1 MIVSILWVAS
11 RPADGTGRSTALA
24 ATPAGPAPGFDAPG
38 VENFNLPPIAG
49 IDGLTKP
56 VLQLVLAAVIIY
68 ALFRLAVRNPRL
80 VPSKGQFLGESFH
93 GLVRNT
99 IARDMIGPKFLT
111 YVPFLTALFAFLLV
125 NNIFGIIPLIQFPTF
140 AHPGVP
146 YALALMVWFIFTVV
160 GIRHHGLGGY
170 LRISTWPPD
179 VPWWVRIILT
189 PIEFISNIL
198 LRPVT
203 LSLRLFGNMFAGH
216 LLLLVF
222 ILGGDYMLFVAD
234 SITLKV
240 LSPIAF
246 LMGIVFTFFE
256 AFVQVI
262 QAYIF
267 VMLTASYIGT
277 VLADEH

>member
-1 MIVSILWVAS
+1 MIAVA
-11 RPADGTGRSTALA
+11 TAA
-24 ATPAGPAPGFDAPG
+24 GGPAPGFEAPG
-38 VENFNLPPIAG
+38 VEDFDLPPIAG
-49 IDGLTKP
+49 IPGLTKP
-56 VLQLVLAAVIIY
+56 VLELVLSAILIY
-68 ALFRLAVRNPRL
+68 ALFRLAVRKPQL
-80 VPSKGQFLGESFH
+80 VPGKGQFLGESFH
-93 GLVRNT
+93 GLVRNS
-99 IARDMIGPKFLT
+99 IARDMIGPEFLK
-111 YVPFLTALFAFLLV
+111 YVPFLTTL
-125 NNIFGIIPLIQFPTF
+125 TF
-140 AHPGVP
+140 TA
-146 YALALMVWFIFTVV
+146 I

-189 PIEFISNIL
+189 PIEFISNIV

-222 ILGGDYMLFVAD
+222 ILGGQYMLFVAD
-234 SITLKV
+234 AVTLKI
-240 LSPIAF
+240 LSPFAF

-256 AFVQVI
+256 AFVQVV

-277 VLADEH
+277 VLADDH

>member
-1 MIVSILWVAS
+1 MIVSMILLD
-11 RPADGTGRSTALA
+11 RTGRSTWVTVM
-24 ATPAGPAPGFDAPG
+24 ATAPAGGPAPGFDAPG
-38 VENFNLPPIAG
+38 VSDFDLPPIAG
-49 IDGLTKP
+49 IEGLTKP
-56 VLQLVLAAVIIY
+56 VLQLVLSFVIIY
-68 ALFRLAVRNPRL
+68 VLFRLAVRRVQL
-80 VPSKGQFLGESFH
+80 VPSKGQFLGEAFH

-99 IARDMIGPKFLT
+99 IARDMIGPEFRT
-111 YVPFLTALFAFLLV
+111 YVPFLTTLFAFILV
-125 NNIFGIIPLIQFPTF
+125 NNLFGIIPLIQFPTF
-140 AHPGVP
+140 SHPGVP
-146 YALALMVWFIFTVV
+146 YALALLVWVIFTVV
-160 GIRHHGLGGY
+160 GIRHHGFVGY
-170 LRISTWPPD
+170 LRVSMWPPD

-189 PIEFISNIL
+189 PIEFISNII

-222 ILGGDYMLFVAD
+222 ILGGEYMLFTAD
-234 SITLKV
+234 DLALKL
-240 LSPIAF
+240 LSPFAF
-246 LMGIVFTFFE
+246 AMGIVFTFFE

>member
-1 MIVSILWVAS
+1 MY
-11 RPADGTGRSTALA
+11 ALA
-24 ATPAGPAPGFDAPG
+24 AAPGGPAPGFVAPG
-38 VENFNLPPIAG
+38 VAQFNLPPIAG
-49 IDGLTKP
+49 IEGLTKP
-56 VLQLVLAAVIIY
+56 VLELVLAAAIVY
-68 ALFRLAVRNPRL
+68 TLFRLAVRTPKL

-99 IARDMIGPKFLT
+99 IARDMIGPEFLKF
-111 YVPFLTALFAFLLV
+111 VPFLTTLFAFVLV

-140 AHPGVP
+140 SRPGTP
-146 YALALMVWFIFTVV
+146 YALAAIVWLTFTVV

-189 PIEFISNIL
+189 PIEFISNIV
-198 LRPVT
+198 LRPIT

-222 ILGGDYMLFVAD
+222 MLGGEYMLFTADAVA
-234 SITLKV
+234 LKV
-240 LSPIAF
+240 LSPFAF
-246 LMGIVFTFFE
+246 GMGIVFTFFE
-256 AFVQVI
+256 AFVQVV

-277 VLADEH
+277 VLADDH